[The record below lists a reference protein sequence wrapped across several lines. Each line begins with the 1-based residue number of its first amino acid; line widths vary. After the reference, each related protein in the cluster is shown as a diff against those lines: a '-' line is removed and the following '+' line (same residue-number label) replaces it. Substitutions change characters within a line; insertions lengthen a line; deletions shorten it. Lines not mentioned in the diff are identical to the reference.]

1 MQTLPGNIAILFIVT
16 VFLTIYLFSQAT
28 PSRFKTIFFLL
39 LWTALFA
46 VLGVIDFF
54 LDVKSI
60 PPRFVFMIGP
70 ALLLIVLF
78 FVTKRGRGFIDR
90 MDLRALTLLHVVRVP
105 VEVVLFAL
113 AVHKTI
119 PEILTF
125 EGRNFDIIVGITAFP
140 ITWWVFTKAG
150 SRKVLLAWNFLGL
163 ILLFNVVIHGV
174 LSVPF
179 PFQQFGL
186 DQPNI
191 AMLHAPF
198 LLLPGLI
205 VPLVMFSHFAAIRLI
220 LADSNSR
227 KGAAIAM

>member
-1 MQTLPGNIAILFIVT
+1 MQSLPGNIAILFIVT
-16 VFLTIYLFSQAT
+16 IFLTIYLFSQAT
-28 PSRFKTIFFLL
+28 PSRFKTMVFLL

-46 VLGVIDFF
+46 VLGVNDFF
-54 LDVKSI
+54 LDVKSM

-105 VEVVLFAL
+105 VEIVLFAL

-125 EGRNFDIIVGITAFP
+125 EGRNFDIIMGITAFP
-140 ITWWVFTKAG
+140 IAWWVFAKAG
-150 SRKVLLAWNFLGL
+150 SRKVLLAWNILGL
-163 ILLFNVVIHGV
+163 ILLLNVVVHGI

-191 AMLHAPF
+191 AMLHAPY

-205 VPLVMFSHFAAIRLI
+205 VPVVLFSHLAAIRLI
-220 LADSNSR
+220 LANSNNR
-227 KGAAIAM
+227 KGAETAM

>member
-1 MQTLPGNIAILFIVT
+1 
-16 VFLTIYLFSQAT
+16 
-28 PSRFKTIFFLL
+28 
-39 LWTALFA
+39 
-46 VLGVIDFF
+46 
-54 LDVKSI
+54 
-60 PPRFVFMIGP
+60 MIGP

-140 ITWWVFTKAG
+140 MAWWVFAKAG
-150 SRKVLLAWNFLGL
+150 SKKVLLAWNFVG
-163 ILLFNVVIHGV
+163 ILFLFNVMIHGI
-174 LSVPF
+174 LSAPF